1 MHIFNSLLLYLEIY
15 LEVELMGHQEWK
27 FSTYLDKSNY
37 LCKFSL
43 HHLLPILDILSVLIF
58 TSLVEIGSS
67 KKKHLID
74 WREIS
79 SHARFTWWLRLTWNF
94 KGSYQLPVSPAKVSS
109 IQSLRHFNPSRT
121 VLCNFPALW
130 PQSVNLSTYHFLIGK
145 INWH

>member
-58 TSLVEIGSS
+58 TSLVDEYYPFKII
-67 KKKHLID
+67 LI
-74 WREIS
+74 WIYFIVIEV
-79 SHARFTWWLRLTWNF
+79 
-94 KGSYQLPVSPAKVSS
+94 K
-109 IQSLRHFNPSRT
+109 
-121 VLCNFPALW
+121 
-130 PQSVNLSTYHFLIGK
+130 
-145 INWH
+145 